1 MLRMEKLT
9 DRQTQLLKIVI
20 EDYISSAKP
29 VGSVEMV
36 ANHGLKISAATVRNE
51 MVKLI
56 ERGLLSKTHSSSG
69 RVPTPVGLR
78 VYLES
83 LMEEKPLPVL
93 TEVAIKQR
101 LWQERFEF
109 EKFLRKLSLSLAENT
124 GYLSFVSTGDEHI
137 FSAGAVNILNHPE
150 FFDMEVTRAVL
161 NLLDHE
167 DALLHI
173 LAKATG
179 KKDTHIL
186 MGEELENP
194 NLGSIALVFTNVEST
209 KGRMTFGII
218 GPARMEYKKVLP
230 LLKFFRG
237 LSATLGSA
245 S

>member
-1 MLRMEKLT
+1 MDQLT

-29 VGSVEMV
+29 VGSVELV
-36 ANHGLKISAATVRNE
+36 ESHGLKVSAATVRNE

-69 RVPTPVGLR
+69 RVPTPTGLR
-78 VYLES
+78 IYLDS

-109 EKFLRKLSLSLAENT
+109 EKFLRKLTLALAENT

-150 FFDMEVTRAVL
+150 FFDIEVTRAVL

-167 DALLHI
+167 DNLLK
-173 LAKATG
+173 LLSKSSG
-179 KKDTHIL
+179 KRDLHIL
-186 MGEELENP
+186 MGEELDNP
-194 NLGSIALVFTNVEST
+194 NLSQVAVVFST
-209 KGRMTFGII
+209 VTTFKEPVTFGVI
-218 GPARMEYKKVLP
+218 GPIRMEYNKALP
-230 LLKFFRG
+230 LLRFFRS
-237 LSATLGSA
+237 LVATLTATS
-245 S
+245 

>member
-1 MLRMEKLT
+1 MEKLT

-20 EDYISSAKP
+20 EDYISLAKP

-36 ANHGLKISAATVRNE
+36 ENHGLKVSAATVRNE

-56 ERGLLSKTHSSSG
+56 EKGLLSKTHSSSG

-78 VYLES
+78 FYLDS

-109 EKFLRKLSLSLAENT
+109 EKFLRKLTLSLAENT

-150 FFDMEVTRAVL
+150 FFDIEVTRAVL

-167 DALLHI
+167 DTLSHLLS
-173 LAKATG
+173 KSSG
-179 KKDTHIL
+179 KRDLHVL
-186 MGEELENP
+186 MGEELDNP
-194 NLGSIALVFTNVEST
+194 NLAQVAVVFGSVITA
-209 KGRMTFGII
+209 KGPVTFGVM
-218 GPARMEYKKVLP
+218 GPIRMEYKKVLP
-230 LLKFFRG
+230 LLKFFRS
-237 LSATLGSA
+237 LSSTLS
-245 S
+245 STS